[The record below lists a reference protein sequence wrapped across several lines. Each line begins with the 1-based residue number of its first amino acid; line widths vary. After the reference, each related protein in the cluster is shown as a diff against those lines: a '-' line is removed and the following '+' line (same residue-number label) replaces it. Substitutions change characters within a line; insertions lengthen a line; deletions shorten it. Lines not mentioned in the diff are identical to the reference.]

1 MSHASRSVSKKYR
14 RAQRKLA
21 SIAAQLP
28 EFPEGRWI
36 RPGPPERVR
45 LGQEHYAAADIAVVA
60 VRTSAPRRA
69 GRGIWTK

>member
-14 RAQRKLA
+14 MQQRRIA

-28 EFPEGRWI
+28 EFPQGRWV

-45 LGQEHYAAADIAVVA
+45 LGQEHYADLAVVA

-69 GRGIWTK
+69 GRGAWDR